1 MAGLNNRVKITN
13 DIELKDRL
21 VAINRV
27 TKVTK
32 GGRTFSF
39 SAIVVVG
46 NEEGIIGWGLGK
58 AGEVTAAIAKG
69 VESAKK
75 NLTKVPV
82 LKGTVPHEQSA
93 KFGGAEVFIKP
104 ASHGTGVVAG
114 GAMRAVLESV
124 GVTDV
129 LAKSKGS
136 SNPHNLVKATIL
148 ALSEMRD
155 ARMVAQNRGVRMKV
169 FLLLAVMIGFSS
181 CQSRSKQNIEQEVE
195 VDSLS
200 TNPTEEIKI
209 ITGVVKDASMN
220 NFMLITL
227 QGDTLFISTMDQE
240 PNDVAG
246 FELGDTVRVNYIEE
260 EEEPGLN
267 TIPTAQKVIVIGKK
281 NRNQ

>member
-1 MAGLNNRVKITN
+1 MN
-13 DIELKDRL
+13 
-21 VAINRV
+21 
-27 TKVTK
+27 
-32 GGRTFSF
+32 
-39 SAIVVVG
+39 
-46 NEEGIIGWGLGK
+46 
-58 AGEVTAAIAKG
+58 
-69 VESAKK
+69 
-75 NLTKVPV
+75 
-82 LKGTVPHEQSA
+82 
-93 KFGGAEVFIKP
+93 
-104 ASHGTGVVAG
+104 
-114 GAMRAVLESV
+114 
-124 GVTDV
+124 
-129 LAKSKGS
+129 
-136 SNPHNLVKATIL
+136 
-148 ALSEMRD
+148 
-155 ARMVAQNRGVRMKV
+155 RMKV

-260 EEEPGLN
+260 EQQPGLN

>member
-1 MAGLNNRVKITN
+1 MCMN
-13 DIELKDRL
+13 
-21 VAINRV
+21 
-27 TKVTK
+27 
-32 GGRTFSF
+32 
-39 SAIVVVG
+39 
-46 NEEGIIGWGLGK
+46 
-58 AGEVTAAIAKG
+58 
-69 VESAKK
+69 
-75 NLTKVPV
+75 
-82 LKGTVPHEQSA
+82 
-93 KFGGAEVFIKP
+93 
-104 ASHGTGVVAG
+104 
-114 GAMRAVLESV
+114 
-124 GVTDV
+124 
-129 LAKSKGS
+129 
-136 SNPHNLVKATIL
+136 
-148 ALSEMRD
+148 
-155 ARMVAQNRGVRMKV
+155 RMKV
-169 FLLLAVMIGFSS
+169 FLFLAVMIGFSS

>member
-1 MAGLNNRVKITN
+1 MN
-13 DIELKDRL
+13 
-21 VAINRV
+21 
-27 TKVTK
+27 
-32 GGRTFSF
+32 
-39 SAIVVVG
+39 
-46 NEEGIIGWGLGK
+46 
-58 AGEVTAAIAKG
+58 
-69 VESAKK
+69 
-75 NLTKVPV
+75 
-82 LKGTVPHEQSA
+82 
-93 KFGGAEVFIKP
+93 
-104 ASHGTGVVAG
+104 
-114 GAMRAVLESV
+114 
-124 GVTDV
+124 
-129 LAKSKGS
+129 
-136 SNPHNLVKATIL
+136 
-148 ALSEMRD
+148 
-155 ARMVAQNRGVRMKV
+155 RMKV

-246 FELGDTVRVNYIEE
+246 FELGDSVRVNYIEE

>member
-1 MAGLNNRVKITN
+1 
-13 DIELKDRL
+13 
-21 VAINRV
+21 
-27 TKVTK
+27 
-32 GGRTFSF
+32 
-39 SAIVVVG
+39 
-46 NEEGIIGWGLGK
+46 
-58 AGEVTAAIAKG
+58 
-69 VESAKK
+69 
-75 NLTKVPV
+75 
-82 LKGTVPHEQSA
+82 
-93 KFGGAEVFIKP
+93 
-104 ASHGTGVVAG
+104 
-114 GAMRAVLESV
+114 MRMCM
-124 GVTDV
+124 
-129 LAKSKGS
+129 
-136 SNPHNLVKATIL
+136 N
-148 ALSEMRD
+148 
-155 ARMVAQNRGVRMKV
+155 RMKV

-260 EEEPGLN
+260 EDQPGLN

>member
-1 MAGLNNRVKITN
+1 MN
-13 DIELKDRL
+13 
-21 VAINRV
+21 
-27 TKVTK
+27 
-32 GGRTFSF
+32 
-39 SAIVVVG
+39 
-46 NEEGIIGWGLGK
+46 
-58 AGEVTAAIAKG
+58 
-69 VESAKK
+69 
-75 NLTKVPV
+75 
-82 LKGTVPHEQSA
+82 
-93 KFGGAEVFIKP
+93 
-104 ASHGTGVVAG
+104 
-114 GAMRAVLESV
+114 
-124 GVTDV
+124 
-129 LAKSKGS
+129 
-136 SNPHNLVKATIL
+136 
-148 ALSEMRD
+148 
-155 ARMVAQNRGVRMKV
+155 RMKV

-281 NRNQ
+281 NRNQSINN

>member
-1 MAGLNNRVKITN
+1 MN
-13 DIELKDRL
+13 
-21 VAINRV
+21 
-27 TKVTK
+27 
-32 GGRTFSF
+32 
-39 SAIVVVG
+39 
-46 NEEGIIGWGLGK
+46 
-58 AGEVTAAIAKG
+58 
-69 VESAKK
+69 
-75 NLTKVPV
+75 
-82 LKGTVPHEQSA
+82 
-93 KFGGAEVFIKP
+93 
-104 ASHGTGVVAG
+104 
-114 GAMRAVLESV
+114 
-124 GVTDV
+124 
-129 LAKSKGS
+129 
-136 SNPHNLVKATIL
+136 
-148 ALSEMRD
+148 
-155 ARMVAQNRGVRMKV
+155 RMKV

-240 PNDVAG
+240 PNDVAV

>member
-1 MAGLNNRVKITN
+1 MCMN
-13 DIELKDRL
+13 
-21 VAINRV
+21 
-27 TKVTK
+27 
-32 GGRTFSF
+32 
-39 SAIVVVG
+39 
-46 NEEGIIGWGLGK
+46 
-58 AGEVTAAIAKG
+58 
-69 VESAKK
+69 
-75 NLTKVPV
+75 
-82 LKGTVPHEQSA
+82 
-93 KFGGAEVFIKP
+93 
-104 ASHGTGVVAG
+104 
-114 GAMRAVLESV
+114 
-124 GVTDV
+124 
-129 LAKSKGS
+129 
-136 SNPHNLVKATIL
+136 
-148 ALSEMRD
+148 
-155 ARMVAQNRGVRMKV
+155 RMKV

-181 CQSRSKQNIEQEVE
+181 CQSRSKQNIEQGVE
-195 VDSLS
+195 VDSLA

>member
-1 MAGLNNRVKITN
+1 MN
-13 DIELKDRL
+13 
-21 VAINRV
+21 
-27 TKVTK
+27 
-32 GGRTFSF
+32 
-39 SAIVVVG
+39 
-46 NEEGIIGWGLGK
+46 
-58 AGEVTAAIAKG
+58 
-69 VESAKK
+69 
-75 NLTKVPV
+75 
-82 LKGTVPHEQSA
+82 
-93 KFGGAEVFIKP
+93 
-104 ASHGTGVVAG
+104 
-114 GAMRAVLESV
+114 
-124 GVTDV
+124 
-129 LAKSKGS
+129 
-136 SNPHNLVKATIL
+136 
-148 ALSEMRD
+148 
-155 ARMVAQNRGVRMKV
+155 RMKV

-200 TNPTEEIKI
+200 TNPTEEIKR

>member
-1 MAGLNNRVKITN
+1 MN
-13 DIELKDRL
+13 
-21 VAINRV
+21 
-27 TKVTK
+27 
-32 GGRTFSF
+32 
-39 SAIVVVG
+39 
-46 NEEGIIGWGLGK
+46 
-58 AGEVTAAIAKG
+58 
-69 VESAKK
+69 
-75 NLTKVPV
+75 
-82 LKGTVPHEQSA
+82 
-93 KFGGAEVFIKP
+93 
-104 ASHGTGVVAG
+104 
-114 GAMRAVLESV
+114 
-124 GVTDV
+124 
-129 LAKSKGS
+129 
-136 SNPHNLVKATIL
+136 
-148 ALSEMRD
+148 
-155 ARMVAQNRGVRMKV
+155 RMKV

-209 ITGVVKDASMN
+209 ITGVVKDASTN

-240 PNDVAG
+240 PKDVAG

>member
-1 MAGLNNRVKITN
+1 MCMN
-13 DIELKDRL
+13 
-21 VAINRV
+21 
-27 TKVTK
+27 
-32 GGRTFSF
+32 
-39 SAIVVVG
+39 
-46 NEEGIIGWGLGK
+46 
-58 AGEVTAAIAKG
+58 
-69 VESAKK
+69 
-75 NLTKVPV
+75 
-82 LKGTVPHEQSA
+82 
-93 KFGGAEVFIKP
+93 
-104 ASHGTGVVAG
+104 
-114 GAMRAVLESV
+114 
-124 GVTDV
+124 
-129 LAKSKGS
+129 
-136 SNPHNLVKATIL
+136 
-148 ALSEMRD
+148 
-155 ARMVAQNRGVRMKV
+155 RMKV

-220 NFMLITL
+220 NL

>member
-1 MAGLNNRVKITN
+1 MN
-13 DIELKDRL
+13 
-21 VAINRV
+21 
-27 TKVTK
+27 
-32 GGRTFSF
+32 
-39 SAIVVVG
+39 
-46 NEEGIIGWGLGK
+46 
-58 AGEVTAAIAKG
+58 
-69 VESAKK
+69 
-75 NLTKVPV
+75 
-82 LKGTVPHEQSA
+82 
-93 KFGGAEVFIKP
+93 
-104 ASHGTGVVAG
+104 
-114 GAMRAVLESV
+114 
-124 GVTDV
+124 
-129 LAKSKGS
+129 
-136 SNPHNLVKATIL
+136 
-148 ALSEMRD
+148 
-155 ARMVAQNRGVRMKV
+155 RMKV

-227 QGDTLFISTMDQE
+227 QGDTLFVSTMDQE

>member
-1 MAGLNNRVKITN
+1 MN
-13 DIELKDRL
+13 
-21 VAINRV
+21 
-27 TKVTK
+27 
-32 GGRTFSF
+32 
-39 SAIVVVG
+39 
-46 NEEGIIGWGLGK
+46 
-58 AGEVTAAIAKG
+58 
-69 VESAKK
+69 
-75 NLTKVPV
+75 
-82 LKGTVPHEQSA
+82 
-93 KFGGAEVFIKP
+93 
-104 ASHGTGVVAG
+104 
-114 GAMRAVLESV
+114 
-124 GVTDV
+124 
-129 LAKSKGS
+129 
-136 SNPHNLVKATIL
+136 
-148 ALSEMRD
+148 
-155 ARMVAQNRGVRMKV
+155 RMKV

-267 TIPTAQKVIVIGKK
+267 TIPTAQNVIVIGKK

>member
-1 MAGLNNRVKITN
+1 MCMN
-13 DIELKDRL
+13 
-21 VAINRV
+21 
-27 TKVTK
+27 
-32 GGRTFSF
+32 
-39 SAIVVVG
+39 
-46 NEEGIIGWGLGK
+46 
-58 AGEVTAAIAKG
+58 
-69 VESAKK
+69 
-75 NLTKVPV
+75 
-82 LKGTVPHEQSA
+82 
-93 KFGGAEVFIKP
+93 
-104 ASHGTGVVAG
+104 
-114 GAMRAVLESV
+114 
-124 GVTDV
+124 
-129 LAKSKGS
+129 
-136 SNPHNLVKATIL
+136 
-148 ALSEMRD
+148 
-155 ARMVAQNRGVRMKV
+155 RMKV

-260 EEEPGLN
+260 EEERGLN

>member
-1 MAGLNNRVKITN
+1 MCMN
-13 DIELKDRL
+13 
-21 VAINRV
+21 
-27 TKVTK
+27 
-32 GGRTFSF
+32 
-39 SAIVVVG
+39 
-46 NEEGIIGWGLGK
+46 
-58 AGEVTAAIAKG
+58 
-69 VESAKK
+69 
-75 NLTKVPV
+75 
-82 LKGTVPHEQSA
+82 
-93 KFGGAEVFIKP
+93 
-104 ASHGTGVVAG
+104 
-114 GAMRAVLESV
+114 
-124 GVTDV
+124 
-129 LAKSKGS
+129 
-136 SNPHNLVKATIL
+136 
-148 ALSEMRD
+148 
-155 ARMVAQNRGVRMKV
+155 RMKV
-169 FLLLAVMIGFSS
+169 FLLLAVMSGFSS

>member
-1 MAGLNNRVKITN
+1 MN
-13 DIELKDRL
+13 
-21 VAINRV
+21 
-27 TKVTK
+27 
-32 GGRTFSF
+32 
-39 SAIVVVG
+39 
-46 NEEGIIGWGLGK
+46 
-58 AGEVTAAIAKG
+58 
-69 VESAKK
+69 
-75 NLTKVPV
+75 
-82 LKGTVPHEQSA
+82 
-93 KFGGAEVFIKP
+93 
-104 ASHGTGVVAG
+104 
-114 GAMRAVLESV
+114 
-124 GVTDV
+124 
-129 LAKSKGS
+129 
-136 SNPHNLVKATIL
+136 
-148 ALSEMRD
+148 
-155 ARMVAQNRGVRMKV
+155 RMKV

-260 EEEPGLN
+260 EEEPVLN

>member
-1 MAGLNNRVKITN
+1 MN
-13 DIELKDRL
+13 
-21 VAINRV
+21 
-27 TKVTK
+27 
-32 GGRTFSF
+32 
-39 SAIVVVG
+39 
-46 NEEGIIGWGLGK
+46 
-58 AGEVTAAIAKG
+58 
-69 VESAKK
+69 
-75 NLTKVPV
+75 
-82 LKGTVPHEQSA
+82 
-93 KFGGAEVFIKP
+93 
-104 ASHGTGVVAG
+104 
-114 GAMRAVLESV
+114 
-124 GVTDV
+124 
-129 LAKSKGS
+129 
-136 SNPHNLVKATIL
+136 
-148 ALSEMRD
+148 
-155 ARMVAQNRGVRMKV
+155 RMKV

-267 TIPTAQKVIVIGKK
+267 TIPTDKKVIVIGKK

>member
-1 MAGLNNRVKITN
+1 MCMN
-13 DIELKDRL
+13 
-21 VAINRV
+21 
-27 TKVTK
+27 
-32 GGRTFSF
+32 
-39 SAIVVVG
+39 
-46 NEEGIIGWGLGK
+46 
-58 AGEVTAAIAKG
+58 
-69 VESAKK
+69 
-75 NLTKVPV
+75 
-82 LKGTVPHEQSA
+82 
-93 KFGGAEVFIKP
+93 
-104 ASHGTGVVAG
+104 
-114 GAMRAVLESV
+114 
-124 GVTDV
+124 
-129 LAKSKGS
+129 
-136 SNPHNLVKATIL
+136 
-148 ALSEMRD
+148 
-155 ARMVAQNRGVRMKV
+155 RMKV
-169 FLLLAVMIGFSS
+169 LLLAVMIGFSS

>member
-1 MAGLNNRVKITN
+1 MCMN
-13 DIELKDRL
+13 
-21 VAINRV
+21 
-27 TKVTK
+27 
-32 GGRTFSF
+32 
-39 SAIVVVG
+39 
-46 NEEGIIGWGLGK
+46 
-58 AGEVTAAIAKG
+58 
-69 VESAKK
+69 
-75 NLTKVPV
+75 
-82 LKGTVPHEQSA
+82 
-93 KFGGAEVFIKP
+93 
-104 ASHGTGVVAG
+104 
-114 GAMRAVLESV
+114 
-124 GVTDV
+124 
-129 LAKSKGS
+129 
-136 SNPHNLVKATIL
+136 
-148 ALSEMRD
+148 
-155 ARMVAQNRGVRMKV
+155 RMKV

-260 EEEPGLN
+260 EEEPGSS
-267 TIPTAQKVIVIGKK
+267 TIPTAQKVVVIGKK

>member
-1 MAGLNNRVKITN
+1 MN
-13 DIELKDRL
+13 
-21 VAINRV
+21 
-27 TKVTK
+27 
-32 GGRTFSF
+32 
-39 SAIVVVG
+39 
-46 NEEGIIGWGLGK
+46 
-58 AGEVTAAIAKG
+58 
-69 VESAKK
+69 
-75 NLTKVPV
+75 
-82 LKGTVPHEQSA
+82 
-93 KFGGAEVFIKP
+93 
-104 ASHGTGVVAG
+104 
-114 GAMRAVLESV
+114 
-124 GVTDV
+124 
-129 LAKSKGS
+129 
-136 SNPHNLVKATIL
+136 
-148 ALSEMRD
+148 
-155 ARMVAQNRGVRMKV
+155 RMKV

-181 CQSRSKQNIEQEVE
+181 CQSRSKLNIEQEVE

>member
-1 MAGLNNRVKITN
+1 MN
-13 DIELKDRL
+13 
-21 VAINRV
+21 
-27 TKVTK
+27 
-32 GGRTFSF
+32 
-39 SAIVVVG
+39 
-46 NEEGIIGWGLGK
+46 
-58 AGEVTAAIAKG
+58 
-69 VESAKK
+69 
-75 NLTKVPV
+75 
-82 LKGTVPHEQSA
+82 
-93 KFGGAEVFIKP
+93 
-104 ASHGTGVVAG
+104 
-114 GAMRAVLESV
+114 
-124 GVTDV
+124 
-129 LAKSKGS
+129 
-136 SNPHNLVKATIL
+136 
-148 ALSEMRD
+148 
-155 ARMVAQNRGVRMKV
+155 RMKV

-181 CQSRSKQNIEQEVE
+181 FQSRSKQNIEQEVE

>member
-1 MAGLNNRVKITN
+1 MN
-13 DIELKDRL
+13 
-21 VAINRV
+21 
-27 TKVTK
+27 
-32 GGRTFSF
+32 
-39 SAIVVVG
+39 
-46 NEEGIIGWGLGK
+46 
-58 AGEVTAAIAKG
+58 
-69 VESAKK
+69 
-75 NLTKVPV
+75 
-82 LKGTVPHEQSA
+82 
-93 KFGGAEVFIKP
+93 
-104 ASHGTGVVAG
+104 
-114 GAMRAVLESV
+114 
-124 GVTDV
+124 
-129 LAKSKGS
+129 
-136 SNPHNLVKATIL
+136 
-148 ALSEMRD
+148 
-155 ARMVAQNRGVRMKV
+155 RMKV

-195 VDSLS
+195 VDSLP

>member
-1 MAGLNNRVKITN
+1 MN
-13 DIELKDRL
+13 
-21 VAINRV
+21 
-27 TKVTK
+27 
-32 GGRTFSF
+32 
-39 SAIVVVG
+39 
-46 NEEGIIGWGLGK
+46 
-58 AGEVTAAIAKG
+58 
-69 VESAKK
+69 
-75 NLTKVPV
+75 
-82 LKGTVPHEQSA
+82 
-93 KFGGAEVFIKP
+93 
-104 ASHGTGVVAG
+104 
-114 GAMRAVLESV
+114 
-124 GVTDV
+124 
-129 LAKSKGS
+129 
-136 SNPHNLVKATIL
+136 
-148 ALSEMRD
+148 
-155 ARMVAQNRGVRMKV
+155 RMKV

-209 ITGVVKDASMN
+209 LTGVVKDASMN

-267 TIPTAQKVIVIGKK
+267 AIPTAQKVIVIGKK

>member
-1 MAGLNNRVKITN
+1 MN
-13 DIELKDRL
+13 
-21 VAINRV
+21 
-27 TKVTK
+27 
-32 GGRTFSF
+32 
-39 SAIVVVG
+39 
-46 NEEGIIGWGLGK
+46 
-58 AGEVTAAIAKG
+58 
-69 VESAKK
+69 
-75 NLTKVPV
+75 
-82 LKGTVPHEQSA
+82 
-93 KFGGAEVFIKP
+93 
-104 ASHGTGVVAG
+104 
-114 GAMRAVLESV
+114 
-124 GVTDV
+124 
-129 LAKSKGS
+129 
-136 SNPHNLVKATIL
+136 
-148 ALSEMRD
+148 
-155 ARMVAQNRGVRMKV
+155 RMKV

-246 FELGDTVRVNYIEE
+246 FELGVTVRVNYIEE

>member
-1 MAGLNNRVKITN
+1 MCMN
-13 DIELKDRL
+13 
-21 VAINRV
+21 
-27 TKVTK
+27 
-32 GGRTFSF
+32 
-39 SAIVVVG
+39 
-46 NEEGIIGWGLGK
+46 
-58 AGEVTAAIAKG
+58 
-69 VESAKK
+69 
-75 NLTKVPV
+75 
-82 LKGTVPHEQSA
+82 
-93 KFGGAEVFIKP
+93 
-104 ASHGTGVVAG
+104 
-114 GAMRAVLESV
+114 
-124 GVTDV
+124 
-129 LAKSKGS
+129 
-136 SNPHNLVKATIL
+136 
-148 ALSEMRD
+148 
-155 ARMVAQNRGVRMKV
+155 RMKV

-181 CQSRSKQNIEQEVE
+181 CQSRSKQNIEQEAE

>member
-1 MAGLNNRVKITN
+1 MN
-13 DIELKDRL
+13 
-21 VAINRV
+21 
-27 TKVTK
+27 
-32 GGRTFSF
+32 
-39 SAIVVVG
+39 
-46 NEEGIIGWGLGK
+46 
-58 AGEVTAAIAKG
+58 
-69 VESAKK
+69 
-75 NLTKVPV
+75 
-82 LKGTVPHEQSA
+82 
-93 KFGGAEVFIKP
+93 
-104 ASHGTGVVAG
+104 
-114 GAMRAVLESV
+114 
-124 GVTDV
+124 
-129 LAKSKGS
+129 
-136 SNPHNLVKATIL
+136 
-148 ALSEMRD
+148 
-155 ARMVAQNRGVRMKV
+155 RMKV

-200 TNPTEEIKI
+200 TYPTEEIKI